1 MAIILDDLR
10 RRYLC
15 ILVQCLE
22 CFAFCLQEVLLM
34 PEESDVISWWAFE
47 YQTTAILK
55 SCEINLVYA
64 PLLDFNLL
72 NIDS

>member
-1 MAIILDDLR
+1 MAIIFDDLGH
-10 RRYLC
+10 RYLC

-47 YQTTAILK
+47 YQTAAIL
-55 SCEINLVYA
+55 
-64 PLLDFNLL
+64 
-72 NIDS
+72 